1 MKQKIQH
8 VTVFVEF
15 LAGSGLAIFFH
26 WVLHFQEIAYGIFAM
41 GALLSLAT
49 YLIREEME
57 RCRSE
62 LIERYD
68 QAHEI
73 SFMMAKITDAECHA
87 AADSLIASAK
97 RTMLL
102 LQQGYVPLDDSEYYL
117 RSARYVDESMQH
129 VRAVDPVTSGWGSR
143 GALINFYQSNLR
155 ALERGVT
162 VTRIFVISRDQV
174 NDLEVR
180 KVIFSQL
187 ADGIDARITYRE
199 ELAATGDREADV
211 SYDFAV
217 YDEHVATD
225 VFARP
230 GKYFGK
236 KTRRPSEVE
245 RYRNLFDLIEHS
257 SHPAAAE
264 WERVEALSPAA

>member
-1 MKQKIQH
+1 MKRKIQH
-8 VTVFVEF
+8 ITVFVEF

-26 WVLHFQEIAYGIFAM
+26 WVLHYQEMAYGIFAV
-41 GALLSLAT
+41 GVLLSLTT

-57 RCRSE
+57 RCRGE

-73 SFMMAKITDAECHA
+73 SFMMAKITEAECQA

-97 RTMLL
+97 RTILL
-102 LQQGYVPLDDSEYYL
+102 LQEGYVPLDDTEYYL
-117 RSARYVDESMQH
+117 RSARYVDESVRR

-155 ALERGVT
+155 ALDRGVT
-162 VTRIFVISRDQV
+162 VTRIFVISRDQL
-174 NDLEVR
+174 NDPEVR
-180 KVIFSQL
+180 RVISAQL
-187 ADGIDARITYRE
+187 TDGIDARIAYRD
-199 ELAATGDREADV
+199 ELAAAGDREAELSHDFAIYDDRVVTDV
-211 SYDFAV
+211 S
-217 YDEHVATD
+217 
-225 VFARP
+225 ARP

-245 RYRNLFDLIEHS
+245 RYRRLFDLIEHS

-264 WERVEALSPAA
+264 WERAEALSTAA